1 MKKGKNQEAHYGKK
15 RRGNSKW
22 CAAGV
27 IVLLC
32 MAISGCGKSKEWEK
46 HMTEETVYVE
56 GLERE
61 YTLLFLTDT
70 HVIIPDKDASA
81 QAAENE
87 QARMPMFLHETGV
100 TPAEQFPEWVRY
112 ANEIK
117 ADAFLLGGDIID
129 TPSPSN
135 LEWLEEQLAGL
146 DMPYLY
152 VNGNHDWTYPWEY
165 MTDTGKEA
173 YLPLLA
179 PYMGG
184 NTAIHSLDLGEI
196 TVVGID
202 DSTNQVNGD
211 VFPEYEQ
218 LLQEGK
224 PVVVVAHVP
233 FMTQSVLGRA
243 REVWNSPVV
252 IGAGNYGGIYPNEDS
267 EKFEAVTTSPY
278 SPVELVLAGHV
289 HFYDKDIIE
298 GEKNVL
304 QLVGGAGFK
313 GEALLIH
320 LTGSRD

>member
-1 MKKGKNQEAHYGKK
+1 
-15 RRGNSKW
+15 
-22 CAAGV
+22 
-27 IVLLC
+27 
-32 MAISGCGKSKEWEK
+32 
-46 HMTEETVYVE
+46 
-56 GLERE
+56 
-61 YTLLFLTDT
+61 
-70 HVIIPDKDASA
+70 
-81 QAAENE
+81 
-87 QARMPMFLHETGV
+87 
-100 TPAEQFPEWVRY
+100 
-112 ANEIK
+112 
-117 ADAFLLGGDIID
+117 
-129 TPSPSN
+129 
-135 LEWLEEQLAGL
+135 
-146 DMPYLY
+146 MPYLY

-165 MTDTGKEA
+165 MTDTGKET

-179 PYMGG
+179 PYMDG

-211 VFPEYEQ
+211 VFPEYER

-267 EKFEAVTTSPY
+267 EKFEAVTTSSD

-320 LTGSRD
+320 LTGSRE